1 MPFLSK
7 TGNFNTGQ
15 RGKRRFPITNGLVIQ
30 LDAHNSASYP
40 GTGTSVY
47 DLTSGFT
54 HTLTDGATFTT
65 LNGVKTFDC
74 TSASRRILCNGTGPT
89 LPTSGYTY
97 ITWARIISS
106 SAAWRTLLRSL
117 PNDHPLLVQVNTDN
131 LGFFDNDG
139 AAAFIDSTYDITP
152 IKDTWAQY
160 AIVADNA
167 STIFYI
173 NGTQVGSI
181 AYGAG
186 GNTHNAWG
194 GWPNQPFGYVAN
206 LFYYNR
212 KLTLAEIQQ
221 QYNFLVPRF
230 T

>member
-7 TGNFNTGQ
+7 TGLFLLGS
-15 RGKRRFPITNGLVIQ
+15 RGKKGIITNGLVIQ
-30 LDAHNSASYP
+30 LDANNSASYP

-47 DLTSGFT
+47 DVTSGFT

-65 LNGVKTFDC
+65 LSGVKTFDC
-74 TSASRRILCNGTGPT
+74 TSTNRRILCNGTGPT

-97 ITWARIISS
+97 ITWARILSS
-106 SAAWRTLLRSL
+106 STGWRTLLRSL
-117 PNDHPLLVQVNTDN
+117 PNDHPILVQVGTDN
-131 LGFFDNDG
+131 LGFYDNNTS
-139 AAAFIDSTYDITP
+139 AFIDSGYDITT
-152 IKDTWAQY
+152 IKDTWVQY
-160 AIVADNA
+160 TIVADSS

-194 GWPNQPFGYVAN
+194 GWPSQPFGYVAN

-212 KLTLAEIQQ
+212 KLSLSEITQ
-221 QYNFLVPRF
+221 QYNVLASRF
-230 T
+230 V